1 MQVHALIMEQGEA
14 ETDAK
19 LCVDEGLDQIL
30 EGCAECH
37 GSGCNYCKD
46 AEEDATI
53 VEDAEYVCMF

>member
-1 MQVHALIMEQGEA
+1 MEQGEA